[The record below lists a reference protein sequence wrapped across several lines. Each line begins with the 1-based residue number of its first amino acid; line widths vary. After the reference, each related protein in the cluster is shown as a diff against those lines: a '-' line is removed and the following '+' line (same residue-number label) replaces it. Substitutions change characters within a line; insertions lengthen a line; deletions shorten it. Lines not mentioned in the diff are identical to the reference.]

1 MITSTYDVST
11 NEVLVRG
18 DFFDFERVSHVM
30 DQITGSF
37 GVPADK
43 PLPEYRTALSILLTL
58 SVMIR
63 RAEDGRCE
71 LYTMPSGINDRWLA
85 PAGTPADKIMYR
97 RPIKEEDPV
106 IDEVDRAIIRDGSVM
121 LDRFYEK
128 DEEEQSAW
136 LRKLGFSAGKISR
149 FLKAAKPE
157 ELYCFPCEKYPH
169 ASFYN
174 TQLQF
179 RLRLSEAAL
188 YAFILREI
196 LGQKEDLLKNMA
208 AKADALPADVR
219 EYQMSY
225 ILLDARSDLLLLEL
239 FMEQLF
245 GCLCGL
251 PEEKTC
257 SGKEAAEEETAPS
270 AHAPGRAE
278 SRPDDQSTDSLLSFA
293 NACSALRLKE
303 APEDFLRDWG
313 GKELNSVAELLKSNR
328 ETGPDGIE
336 AFIDRL
342 LSL

>member
-43 PLPEYRTALSILLTL
+43 PLPEYRTALSILLPL

-136 LRKLGFSAGKISR
+136 LRKLGFSTGKISR
-149 FLKAAKPE
+149 FLKAAKPL

-196 LGQKEDLLKNMA
+196 LGRKENLLKNMA

-239 FMEQLF
+239 VMEQLF

-251 PEEKTC
+251 PGEKTC
-257 SGKEAAEEETAPS
+257 SEKEAPSS
-270 AHAPGRAE
+270 AHTPCRAE
-278 SRPDDQSTDSLLSFA
+278 SRPDDLSPDSLLSFA
-293 NACSALRLKE
+293 NACSALRFKE
-303 APEDFLRDWG
+303 APEKFLKDWG